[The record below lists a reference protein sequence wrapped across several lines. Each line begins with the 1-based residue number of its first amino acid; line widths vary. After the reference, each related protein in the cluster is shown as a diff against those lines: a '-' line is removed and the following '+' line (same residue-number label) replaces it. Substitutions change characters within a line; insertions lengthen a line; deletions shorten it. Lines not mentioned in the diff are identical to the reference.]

1 VINKLLDNYKKIYS
15 SKKIIKNFS
24 SVMKIFIFVILPVSF
39 VIAII
44 DKPFKINNIL
54 KIIIIIIILI
64 IYLFSYTKSFNR
76 VIKKTFG
83 CSNMIEFNNMRK
95 TEFIEKS
102 DVKNLNDNQLKF
114 LIEYIKNYSEKLKAP
129 YFIKTGSILA
139 IFIPVYSSFVN
150 RIYTNYLYA
159 FYIFSKH

>member
-1 VINKLLDNYKKIYS
+1 MINKLLDNYKKIYS

-76 VIKKTFG
+76 VIKKHL
-83 CSNMIEFNNMRK
+83 
-95 TEFIEKS
+95 
-102 DVKNLNDNQLKF
+102 DVV
-114 LIEYIKNYSEKLKAP
+114 I
-129 YFIKTGSILA
+129 
-139 IFIPVYSSFVN
+139 
-150 RIYTNYLYA
+150 
-159 FYIFSKH
+159 

>member
-1 VINKLLDNYKKIYS
+1 
-15 SKKIIKNFS
+15 
-24 SVMKIFIFVILPVSF
+24 
-39 VIAII
+39 
-44 DKPFKINNIL
+44 
-54 KIIIIIIILI
+54 
-64 IYLFSYTKSFNR
+64 
-76 VIKKTFG
+76 
-83 CSNMIEFNNMRK
+83 MIEFNNMRK